1 MKFRANIMMKG
12 QQQLGQT
19 NLKNYLSWSLLV
31 WIRIMKITYRQN
43 QQLPQKYKFFNNLFR
58 MTSEE
63 QIEARGPNL
72 LVSLRILTR
81 MNKMFWEASKRLIS
95 GHLHPANIP
104 RWETSL
110 TSEQVRKSKLLSSNL
125 QTGLQSWS
133 RNLNQCQ
140 QQLIAVW

>member
-1 MKFRANIMMKG
+1 
-12 QQQLGQT
+12 
-19 NLKNYLSWSLLV
+19 
-31 WIRIMKITYRQN
+31 MKITSRQN

-81 MNKMFWEASKRLIS
+81 MNKMFWEASKKLIS

-104 RWETSL
+104 R
-110 TSEQVRKSKLLSSNL
+110 
-125 QTGLQSWS
+125 
-133 RNLNQCQ
+133 
-140 QQLIAVW
+140 